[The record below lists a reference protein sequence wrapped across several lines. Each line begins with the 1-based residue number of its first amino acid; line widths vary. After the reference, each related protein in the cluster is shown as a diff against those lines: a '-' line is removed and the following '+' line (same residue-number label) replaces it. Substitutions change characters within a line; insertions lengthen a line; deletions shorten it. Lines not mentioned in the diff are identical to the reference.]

1 MSNRPRPSASLS
13 DELGLRDSARTLVM
27 SPHKLLSGIAFHL
40 IAAQSAMRGSQLRQP
55 WPRVRLRLAVS
66 VDDRARQKT
75 LGRLKRHGFRA
86 CVTRSA
92 WESMGNGER
101 LDWMLAVSDTTFML
115 TADRVAILKR
125 RKQ

>member
-1 MSNRPRPSASLS
+1 MSIRPRPSASLS

-40 IAAQSAMRGSQLRQP
+40 IDN
-55 WPRVRLRLAVS
+55 RLAAS

-86 CVTRSA
+86 CVARSE
-92 WESMGNGER
+92 WESMGNAER